1 MIHEGVLRDT
11 AFVVWQVSDGCVIA
25 NLNASSQNKLEDVN
39 IVAFFTDMTAYLK
52 RDVPF
57 SWVIDTSNFELK
69 VSLPFVPKIIKFM
82 KENKEKIMKNMVRT
96 VLIMDSSVIKTL
108 LKSLFA
114 VHPPVTPFEVVKDRH
129 LALVKAINPHS
140 VV

>member
-1 MIHEGVLRDT
+1 MIHEGVFYDT
-11 AFVVWQVSDGCVIA
+11 AFVTWQVSDGCVIS
-25 NLNASSQNKLEDVN
+25 NLNASSQNKLEDAN
-39 IVAFFTDMTAYLK
+39 IAAFFNDMTAYLNK
-52 RDVPF
+52 NVPF

-82 KENKEKIMKNMVRT
+82 KENKEKIIKNMIRT
-96 VLIMDSSVIKTL
+96 VLIMDSSVIQTL

-140 VV
+140 MV

>member
-1 MIHEGVLRDT
+1 MIHEGVLKDT
-11 AFVVWQVSDGCVIA
+11 AFVMWQVSDGCVIS
-25 NLNASSQNKLEDVN
+25 NLSASSQNKLEDAN
-39 IVAFFTDMTAYLK
+39 IVAFFNDMTAYLNK
-52 RDVPF
+52 NVPF

-69 VSLPFVPKIIKFM
+69 ASLPFLPKILKFM
-82 KENKEKIMKNMVRT
+82 KENKEKIVKNMVRT
-96 VLIMDSSVIKTL
+96 VLIMESPVLQTM

>member
-11 AFVVWQVSDGCVIA
+11 AFVVWQVSDGCVIS

-39 IVAFFTDMTAYLK
+39 IASFFTDMTAYLNK
-52 RDVPF
+52 NVPF

-82 KENKEKIMKNMVRT
+82 KENKEQIIKNMVRT

-129 LALVKAINPHS
+129 TALIKAINPHS
-140 VV
+140 AV